1 MYMQPTLE
9 PLWLQ
14 NWIQKVRQEDHIS
27 YPYILAKTLHTQT
40 TQTYPREYGV
50 VELSS
55 DGHLV
60 VCLAQQCV

>member
-1 MYMQPTLE
+1 MCMQPKLE
-9 PLWLQ
+9 PLWMQ
-14 NWIQKVRQEDHIS
+14 NWIQKVRQEDPIS
-27 YPYILAKTLHTQT
+27 YPYILAKTLH

-60 VCLAQQCV
+60 VCLA